1 MDSTSQLRVEAG
13 ASVHHGQYEEAMHQ
27 EVTSLCRAGG
37 SHCHQGRCCITSSAG
52 GGGYLEFGAL
62 GPLWRGWLGPGL
74 VVALTD

>member
-37 SHCHQGRCCITSSAG
+37 AIATRDAVALPRALVAG
-52 GGGYLEFGAL
+52 ATFGAL
-62 GPLWRGWLGPGL
+62 GPLWGGRVAGPG
-74 VVALTD
+74 A